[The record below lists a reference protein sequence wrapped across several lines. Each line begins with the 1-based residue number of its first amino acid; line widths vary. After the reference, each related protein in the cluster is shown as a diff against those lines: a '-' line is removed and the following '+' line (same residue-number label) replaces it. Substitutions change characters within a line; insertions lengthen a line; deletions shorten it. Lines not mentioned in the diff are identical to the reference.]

1 MRFINDLTYSNV
13 KGTNSPY
20 GSFTTYTYQNP
31 YFHPYDENGN
41 VKQYLYEPTLDG
53 DVLVTNPLY
62 NAAKKTRNESTYSEF
77 NNNFSIEWNIM
88 EGMTLRGKFSLNSKQ

>member
-1 MRFINDLTYSNV
+1 MKKSGRRTVGIGSTLQYNYKNLRFINDLTYSNV

-62 NAAKKTRNESTYSEF
+62 NAAKKRKPGRKRENETY
-77 NNNFSIEWNIM
+77 
-88 EGMTLRGKFSLNSKQ
+88 G